1 MSVAPP
7 DPARVLGLLHGI
19 REGRMFD
26 LAQPISPQSP
36 HMPVQPPFQIT
47 TDRVRLADAMGSS
60 LDTEVF
66 AEHVQMTLHVG
77 THIDALSH
85 FAAGGHWC
93 HGTPAALQPSGAGTA
108 QHGIETVG
116 PMVSRAVLID
126 VASWQ
131 GTACLDA
138 GTAIT
143 AATLQGAAA
152 AQGVDP
158 EPGDVVLV
166 RTGWER
172 HYAADNARYVAGEPG
187 LDEGAARFLS
197 SRRVAA
203 VGADSMALEVMPFVE
218 RSRAFPVHHHL
229 LAEAGIHIIENLRLE
244 AICAARVRSGVFM
257 LFPVHFVGGTA
268 SPATPVIIV

>member
-1 MSVAPP
+1 MTTAPP
-7 DPARVLGLLHGI
+7 DPARILALLHGV

-26 LAQPISPQSP
+26 LAQPVSPGSP
-36 HMPVQPPFQIT
+36 HMPVQPPFRMA
-47 TDRVRLADAMGSS
+47 TDRVRLAEAMGSL

-85 FAAGGHWC
+85 FAAGGQWC
-93 HGTPAALQPSGAGTA
+93 HGVPAAVHPSGAGTMGC
-108 QHGIETVG
+108 GIETVG
-116 PMVSRAVLID
+116 PMMSRAVLID
-126 VASWQ
+126 VAGWQ
-131 GTACLDA
+131 GVACLDA
-138 GTAIT
+138 GTSIT
-143 AATLQGAAA
+143 AAMLQGAAA

-172 HYAADNARYVAGEPG
+172 HYATDNARYVSGEPG
-187 LDEGAARFLS
+187 LDEEAARFLS

-203 VGADSMALEVMPFVE
+203 VGADNMALEVMPFAE
-218 RSRAFPVHHHL
+218 QRRAFPVHHHL
-229 LAEAGIHIIENLRLE
+229 LAEAGIHIVENLRLE
-244 AICAARVRSGVFM
+244 AICAAGVRGGVFL

-268 SPATPVIIV
+268 SPATPVIIT

>member
-1 MSVAPP
+1 MSAGLP
-7 DPARVLGLLHGI
+7 DPARVLSLLHGV

-26 LAQPISPQSP
+26 LAHPVSPGSP
-36 HMPVQPPFQIT
+36 HMPVQPPFRMT
-47 TDRVRLADAMGSS
+47 TDRVRLADAMGSV

-93 HGTPAALQPSGAGTA
+93 HGAPAAVHPSGAGTA
-108 QHGIETVG
+108 GHGIETAG
-116 PMVSRAVLID
+116 PMVSRAVVLD
-126 VASWQ
+126 VAGWM
-131 GTACLDA
+131 GVPCLDA
-138 GTAIT
+138 STAIT
-143 AATLQGAAA
+143 AAMLQGAAA
-152 AQGVDP
+152 AQGAGI
-158 EPGDVVLV
+158 EAGDIVLV

-187 LDEGAARFLS
+187 LDEEAARFLS
-197 SRRVAA
+197 GRGVAA
-203 VGADSMALEVMPFVE
+203 VGADNMALEVLPFVE
-218 RSRAFPVHHHL
+218 PRRAFPVHHHL
-229 LAEAGIHIIENLRLE
+229 LAEAGVHIIENLRLRDLCS
-244 AICAARVRSGVFM
+244 AVVRSGVFM

>member
-1 MSVAPP
+1 MTSGLP
-7 DPARVLGLLHGI
+7 DPARLLALLHGV

-26 LAQPISPQSP
+26 LAHPVSPQSP
-36 HMPVQPPFQIT
+36 HMPVQPPFGMT
-47 TDRVRLADAMGSS
+47 TDRVRLAEAMGSA

-93 HGTPAALQPSGAGTA
+93 HGVPAAVHPSGAGTA
-108 QHGIETVG
+108 GCGIETVG
-116 PMVSRAVLID
+116 PIASRAVLID
-126 VASWQ
+126 VAGWQ
-131 GTACLDA
+131 GVACLDA

-143 AATLQGAAA
+143 AGMLQGAAA

-158 EPGDVVLV
+158 EPGDAVLV

-172 HYAADNARYVAGEPG
+172 HYATDNARYVSGEPG
-187 LDEGAARFLS
+187 LDEEAARFLS

-203 VGADSMALEVMPFVE
+203 VGADNMALEVMPFVE
-218 RSRAFPVHHHL
+218 PRRAFPVHHHL
-229 LAEAGIHIIENLRLE
+229 LAGAGIHIIENLRLE
-244 AICAARVRSGVFM
+244 SICAAGVRSGVFL

-268 SPATPVIIV
+268 SPVTPVIIT